1 MKPGDLRKFGNNA
14 SLTESLEYASG
25 KIFMILS
32 KDDMYNV
39 SILIDGRDD
48 SNWTEFALNYLSEP
62 LNETQPG

>member
-1 MKPGDLRKFGNNA
+1 MKPGDLRKFGNNEHLTG
-14 SLTESLEYASG
+14 SLTYASG

-32 KDDMYNV
+32 KDNMDNI

-48 SNWTEFALNYLSEP
+48 SNWTEFALNYLLEP